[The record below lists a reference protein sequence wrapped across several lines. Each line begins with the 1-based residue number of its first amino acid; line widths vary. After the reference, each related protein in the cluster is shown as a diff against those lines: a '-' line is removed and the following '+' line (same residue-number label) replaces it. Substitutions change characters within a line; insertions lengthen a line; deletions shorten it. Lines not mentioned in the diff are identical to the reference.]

1 MTDGDRAR
9 QLFRGHHA
17 TMQNA
22 DADARWTGWMERCI
36 RDAPGMTRLIRLSEM
51 EGTDAEE
58 FARAQQKLTSAT
70 FSNKNRVR
78 FI

>member
-1 MTDGDRAR
+1 MIYDYRSRAAEHR
-9 QLFRGHHA
+9 ASRD
-17 TMQNA
+17 A

-58 FARAQQKLTSAT
+58 FARAQQKLTSD
-70 FSNKNRVR
+70 F
-78 FI
+78 F